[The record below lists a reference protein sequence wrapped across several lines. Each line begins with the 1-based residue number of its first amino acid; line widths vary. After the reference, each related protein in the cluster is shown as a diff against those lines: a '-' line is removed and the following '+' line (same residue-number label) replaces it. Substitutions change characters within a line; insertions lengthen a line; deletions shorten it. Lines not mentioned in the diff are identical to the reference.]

1 MQDPVCKMEVENT
14 TPFKINYRGIT
25 YYFCSSHCLEEFKK
39 DPLKYVKREDLNKK
53 IDVKIVY
60 CRPCKYMD
68 RALDLTRDIL
78 SYFEEANV
86 ELVQGDRGIF
96 DVYVNDE
103 LIFSRYSQKR
113 FPEHQEILQEIS
125 KRLQKSLAS

>member
-1 MQDPVCKMEVENT
+1 MQDPVCKMEVDNT
-14 TPFKINYRGIT
+14 TQFKINYRGIT
-25 YYFCSSHCLEEFKK
+25 YYFCSQDCLNEFKNN
-39 DPLKYVKREDLNKK
+39 PLKYIPQTDLNKK

-68 RALDLTRDIL
+68 RALNLARDIL

-86 ELVQGDRGIF
+86 ELIQGDKGIF
-96 DVYVNDE
+96 DVYINDE
-103 LIFSRYSQKR
+103 LVFSRYIQKR
-113 FPEHQEILQEIS
+113 FPEHDEILKELG

>member
-14 TPFKINYRGIT
+14 TEYKINYRGIT
-25 YYFCSSHCLEEFKK
+25 YYFCSRNCLEEFKK
-39 DPLKYVKREDLNKK
+39 NPLRYLSPNDLNKK

-60 CRPCKYMD
+60 CRPCKYLD
-68 RALDLTRDIL
+68 RAINLARDIL

-103 LIFSRYSQKR
+103 LIFSRYNQKT
-113 FPEHQEILQEIS
+113 FPEHQEILKEIG

>member
-14 TPFKINYRGIT
+14 TPYRINYKGIT
-25 YYFCSSHCLEEFKK
+25 YYFCSKECLDEFKVN
-39 DPLKYVKREDLNKK
+39 PTKYVSPADLNKK

-68 RALDLTRDIL
+68 RALNLARDIL

-86 ELVQGDRGIF
+86 ELVQGDRGIL
-96 DVYVNDE
+96 DIYVNDE
-103 LIFSRYSQKR
+103 LVFSRYIEKR
-113 FPEHQEILQEIS
+113 FPESEEILKSIGQ
-125 KRLQKSLAS
+125 KLQLARQS

>member
-1 MQDPVCKMEVENT
+1 M
-14 TPFKINYRGIT
+14 
-25 YYFCSSHCLEEFKK
+25 
-39 DPLKYVKREDLNKK
+39 
-53 IDVKIVY
+53 VY
-60 CRPCKYMD
+60 CRPCKYLD
-68 RALDLTRDIL
+68 RAINLARDIL

-103 LIFSRYSQKR
+103 LIFSRYNQKT
-113 FPEHQEILQEIS
+113 FPEHQEILKEIG